1 MIPLF
6 TVCIVPASSTLLDL
20 IALTVCNVQLFRAD
34 VAAVS
39 AAPNLRSDLGTIV
52 PNHRTATLYP
62 QLQIQETSSHS

>member
-6 TVCIVPASSTLLDL
+6 TVCILLASSTRLDL

-39 AAPNLRSDLGTIV
+39 AAPNLRSNVGTIV
-52 PNHRTATLYP
+52 PDHRSATLSP
-62 QLQIQETSSHS
+62 HLQIQETSSQS